1 MTWSWIKIFI
11 AILTIGPTTLAS
23 ITPAHSCK
31 PNPSAPTM
39 PCWIDRPDIFYQWL
53 FDIPIMMPTLPET
66 PLIYRADVGQPGIQ
80 RQIFPTF
87 AEYIPLPV
95 LPPAPAPVTAPDP
108 VPDSAPEAI
117 PPPPV
122 SPPVRL
128 PSTAIPTV
136 SPQMSQQASAI
147 NPPLAPPPPPKV
159 KIVHYGTRAV
169 IRSDS
174 LHGLGMNR
182 FLSFVSGSN
191 RSQRKP
197 AVTKMQIFPN
207 GVDWQIVGEATWS
220 MADTSNA
227 KLTKFEMPIAMN
239 VVCRC
244 GGDTLATNF
253 SGTGIMRFRP
263 DQLIRGLMQG
273 NIDDISLSDVD
284 GQTLS
289 GDILFAVRSVR
300 HNLFRGQTDAI
311 TLSLNGVPSSWKS
324 KIAFHRTQI
333 ETVEGVEGT
342 ITAQS
347 SDYSKAMVGGF
358 HSATE

>member
-1 MTWSWIKIFI
+1 
-11 AILTIGPTTLAS
+11 
-23 ITPAHSCK
+23 
-31 PNPSAPTM
+31 M

-53 FDIPIMMPTLPET
+53 FDVPIMMPTLPET

-95 LPPAPAPVTAPDP
+95 LPPAPAPVTAPASLPVLVPAPAPAPAPVPVPVLVPAPAPVLVPVPDP

-191 RSQRKP
+191 RSQQKP

-227 KLTKFEMPIAMN
+227 KLTKFQMPIAMN